1 MPGRS
6 QKSVLEA
13 KLEEQRKRL
22 LDLGGR
28 SKLIN
33 YKHSVSSSRS
43 KKQSFLRIVDE
54 IPELIIEK
62 LDKEGSFQLIAKP
75 EDVEYEVDLTLLA
88 DAGKLSKQHSD
99 DKIQVIEEEPVFSL
113 SCEKLRAENR
123 LSLQEKGIN
132 TLNIAIGFL
141 HWFESKGTRA
151 KEERFSPLLLLLN

>member
-1 MPGRS
+1 MPNQS
-6 QKSVLEA
+6 QNDGLRA
-13 KLEEQRKRL
+13 MLEEQRKRL

-33 YKHSVSSSRS
+33 YKHTTTSSRS

-62 LDKEGSFQLIAKP
+62 LDKEGSFQLVAKP
-75 EDVEYEVDLTLLA
+75 EDAEYEVDLELLEE
-88 DAGKLSKQHSD
+88 AGKLSKQHSD

-113 SCEKLRAENR
+113 SCEKLRTENR

-141 HWFESKGTRA
+141 WSFVKIKSA
-151 KEERFSPLLLLLN
+151 